1 MGYPVPPDTTA
12 YLAVGRVTDD
22 KCVGPEESGILF
34 IAWRCLYAAT
44 VHARVENKEI
54 RLDVALRRCMKDTV
68 RRLTSYGEAWMRWSA
83 TRRHTQKNSVV
94 PPKLRDKGVIE
105 MGMHGEY
112 TIHSALTDA
121 VDSAD

>member
-1 MGYPVPPDTTA
+1 MPGYLEDFWGPVITVIRDMGYPVPPDTTA

-83 TRRHTQKNSVV
+83 TRIAFSAAIFAS
-94 PPKLRDKGVIE
+94 PLIL
-105 MGMHGEY
+105 EY
-112 TIHSALTDA
+112 ANDA
-121 VDSAD
+121 S